1 MVRVFLV
8 VVLLT
13 FWLPLAAEPVARH
26 ELLLA
31 ELSLLEAPAATPSAA
46 ELAAART
53 SAATLQ
59 TTGLLTANLAE
70 FDRYF
75 NEQMAEHGIPGA
87 AYAVVYQNKIMT
99 AKGYGVRDIDSAEVV
114 DPYTVFRIA
123 SVSKTFAAG
132 LASLLEDRGHFRW
145 DEPVVRYIPE
155 FSFKNALYNPQL
167 KIEHLLSQ
175 SSGVM
180 PNAYDNLI
188 EANIMP
194 ERILPQFQKIDPLC
208 NPGQCY
214 GYQNVLFSLIE
225 PIISQT
231 TTSDYASLLR
241 KNIFEPLQLPTAS
254 IGLEAYLLNENRAS
268 PHIRARGRWHSRNVN
283 QSYYRFAPAAG
294 VNASVIDLSHWLIAQ
309 LGYYP
314 QVMPQKVLDK
324 IIEKRV
330 KTPRDLRRSQWRNY
344 LKDAHYALGW
354 RVYQFGSE
362 QLIYHGGWVQG
373 FRAELAYSRDRELG
387 LVILLNAE
395 SNVVNELTTTFWS
408 TMFSTLQQQDKALKT
423 P

>member
-1 MVRVFLV
+1 MN
-8 VVLLT
+8 LLMLLPAAVKAQQPVAEPFSPGQT
-13 FWLPLAAEPVARH
+13 VAGPLATE
-26 ELLLA
+26 
-31 ELSLLEAPAATPSAA
+31 
-46 ELAAART
+46 
-53 SAATLQ
+53 
-59 TTGLLTANLAE
+59 LAE

-75 NEQMAEHGIPGA
+75 NQQMKEHAIPGA
-87 AYAVVYQNKIMT
+87 AYAVVYQNKIIS
-99 AKGYGVRDIDSAEVV
+99 AKGYGVRDIDGDKPV

-132 LASLLEDRGHFRW
+132 LASLLEERGHFRW
-145 DEPVVRYIPE
+145 DESVVQYIPE
-155 FSFKNALYNPQL
+155 FSFKNARYNPQL

-188 EANIMP
+188 EANILP

-231 TTSDYASLLR
+231 TSSDYASLLK

-254 IGLEAYLLNENRAS
+254 VGLEAYLLNENRAS

-330 KTPRDLRRSQWRNY
+330 KTPRDLRRAQWRNY
-344 LKDAHYALGW
+344 IKDAHYALGW

-373 FRAELAYSRDRELG
+373 FRAELAYSRERELG

-395 SNVVNELTTTFWS
+395 SNVVNKLSTTFWAS
-408 TMFSTLQQQDKALKT
+408 MFSALEQQDNARVATCKAT
-423 P
+423 AADQSRC

>member
-1 MVRVFLV
+1 MAVATRINNFEVILIRVFLA
-8 VVLLT
+8 VVLMNLL
-13 FWLPLAAEPVARH
+13 LPVAAEP
-26 ELLLA
+26 LLA
-31 ELSLLEAPAATPSAA
+31 EPSVSEPLVSELLAKD
-46 ELAAART
+46 LAD
-53 SAATLQ
+53 
-59 TTGLLTANLAE
+59 

-75 NEQMAEHGIPGA
+75 NEKMAEHAIPGA
-87 AYAVVYQNKIMT
+87 AYAVVYQNKIIS
-99 AKGYGVRDIDSAEVV
+99 AKGYGVRDIDGDEAV

-132 LASLLEDRGHFRW
+132 LASLLEERGHFRW
-145 DEPVVRYIPE
+145 DESVVQYIPE

-167 KIEHLLSQ
+167 KIEHLLAQ

-188 EANIMP
+188 EANIVP

-208 NPGQCY
+208 DPGQCY

-231 TTSDYASLLR
+231 TSSDYASLLK
-241 KNIFEPLQLPTAS
+241 KNIFEPLHLPTAS
-254 IGLEAYLLNENRAS
+254 VGLEAYLLNENRAS
-268 PHIRARGRWHSRNVN
+268 PHIRARGSWHSRNVN

-314 QVMPQKVLDK
+314 QVMPQNVLDK

-330 KTPRDLRRSQWRNY
+330 KTPRDLRRAQWRNY
-344 LKDAHYALGW
+344 IKDAHYALGW
-354 RVYQFGSE
+354 RIYQFGSE

-373 FRAELAYSRDRELG
+373 FRAELAYSRERELG

-395 SNVVNELTTTFWS
+395 SNVVNELTTTFWA
-408 TMFSTLQQQDKALKT
+408 TMFATLQQQDKARLET
-423 P
+423 CTVNTAGITQC